1 MFKTLNLKS
10 QYPWQELNLAMPSPL
25 EGQGAPNSSWKQ
37 LNLVMERLHN
47 SKSLRFRVL
56 PQVHHQMPQINNA
69 MDCDTNNE
77 TWCTSNGG
85 SFEFF

>member
-56 PQVHHQMPQINNA
+56 PQVHH
-69 MDCDTNNE
+69 
-77 TWCTSNGG
+77 
-85 SFEFF
+85 